1 MPSGSERRHVD
12 YRLSSWLYARALGA
26 VLLTAFVSLAV
37 QAPGLLG
44 ERGITP
50 IADFVASARRA
61 GHSVWE
67 HPSLFWW
74 ASGDGAITAILWL
87 GGLASVALLLGLL
100 PRLALL
106 LAWGA
111 YLSFVSVGWPFL
123 SFQWDSLLLE
133 TSFVSMFF
141 VPWRAWDRL
150 RGHSSPHP
158 LARWAIWWLLARLV
172 FRSAYVKLASG
183 DPSWAQLSALEYH
196 YWTQPLPTALA
207 WYANQLPAWV
217 QKLSCLGM
225 FVIEFVAPVAIFVPR
240 VSFRRAAALS
250 LIGLM
255 LLIAATGNYGFFNA
269 LTAVLALSLLDD
281 GILKPLFAFGAEPE
295 VQQARTGLRYHAEAI
310 APALLIVLSGFI
322 FVTGTFGPG
331 PLRSLVP
338 VYRWSSFNNYGLFA
352 VMTTERPEIIIEG
365 SRDEQSWEAYEFRY
379 KPGRLDGAP
388 VWVQPHQPR
397 LDWQMWFAALGDF
410 RRNPWLASFMKRLLE
425 AEPSVLELLE
435 HDPFDAERPI
445 AVRAVIYRYG
455 FSTVEERRQDG
466 AWWQRSEPRLY
477 APVLGVQSDSVP

>member
-1 MPSGSERRHVD
+1 MPSGSERRRVD

-37 QAPGLLG
+37 QAHGLFG
-44 ERGITP
+44 DHGITP

-74 ASGDGAITAILWL
+74 TSGDGAITAMLWL
-87 GGLASVALLLGLL
+87 GAVASVALLVGLV

-106 LAWGA
+106 LAWGS

-133 TSFVSMFF
+133 TSFVSIFF
-141 VPWRAWDRL
+141 VPWRVWDRL
-150 RGHSSPHP
+150 RGHCSPHP
-158 LARWAIWWLLARLV
+158 VARWAVWWLLARLM

-183 DPSWAQLSALEYH
+183 DPSWANLSALEYH
-196 YWTQPLPTALA
+196 YWTQPLPTVLA
-207 WYANQLPAWV
+207 WYANRFPAWV

-225 FVIEFVAPVAIFVPR
+225 FIIEFVAPVAIFVPR
-240 VSFRRAAALS
+240 VSMRRAAALS
-250 LIGLM
+250 LMGLM
-255 LLIAATGNYGFFNA
+255 VLIAATGNYGFFNA
-269 LTAVLALSLLDD
+269 LACVLALSLLDD
-281 GILKPLFAFGAEPE
+281 DFLAPVFRTDERE
-295 VQQARTGLRYHAEAI
+295 VPPATTGLQYHVEAI
-310 APALLIVLSGFI
+310 APALVIVLTGFI

-331 PLRSLVP
+331 PSRSLAP

-365 SRDEQSWEAYEFRY
+365 SRDGQSWEAYEFRY
-379 KPGRLDGAP
+379 KPGRLDRAP

-410 RRNPWLASFMKRLLE
+410 RRNPWLASFMRRLLE
-425 AEPSVLELLE
+425 AEPLVLELLE
-435 HDPFDAERPI
+435 HDPFESERPI

-455 FSTVEERRQDG
+455 FSSAEERRQDG
-466 AWWQRSEPRLY
+466 DWWQRSDPRLY
-477 APVLGVQSDSVP
+477 APVLSVQSEPVP